1 MTTRQPLQPLSPPS
15 ANLGN
20 TRYAHLERAATSRRT
35 NGNRAMEERNHH
47 QENMHDAES
56 VVSGLSSLEN
66 DADEFERLM
75 IQNER
80 DERRLSQALGS
91 RPQAFRK
98 ARTHPRVGLTLENL
112 ERNNAAASGMSAQPK
127 FDSPPSSGSA
137 RSGPAIHAPATWG
150 RKGRTSASW
159 MRTITYEEEQQQADD
174 AMNNN
179 SPLSHKTSIH
189 GTPRIDQSQEW
200 DLTFEL
206 NEASMIASTPYIPR
220 STKLDDIRQRE
231 IEAQKE
237 QAITAAQPERVRE
250 PSPIQTTRRPP
261 SMRTLD
267 SVADSTATAD
277 TTAQAQSSSK
287 TRRART
293 KSWQLMG
300 KSQPVTGMGSEDPP
314 VAMYKSAEN
323 IAAVDREVIATA
335 KNGPAKRM
343 PYRREDSQDLLRRL
357 ARVSN
362 TPSPQRVE
370 PSRPSTSVNSSQ
382 TLPPDAER
390 AQSEDKETPSEA
402 PVPAAESEPEPAG
415 SKAESLPEQEPE
427 ESLPD
432 NDAEYV
438 HVDATPLPKERP
450 VLNAKTPVVT
460 GAWVD
465 TPGPRTT
472 SRPVTSEGASSRSL
486 SPRKSSPKGSL
497 RSKASSERPAS
508 IPEAPEEAP
517 PNPPTGVIR
526 PKVST
531 SALQAVVD
539 SAKSQGRRESADYGD
554 STINSLE
561 ELITPL
567 PNSPPPEEDTLQGLP
582 LPTST
587 PRNEAERQRQQE
599 ALHLHR
605 MADHLRATRTSLRDA
620 SRGMKR
626 VEDQI
631 VHVEE
636 GENGERIAVISASCP
651 CTSSFHHMQ
660 AFSMWQWWKSLF
672 WEQELKTSRYTSHS
686 GWRVCG
692 GLTGL
697 SIFLIA
703 LFMWWVGEE
712 IACEIYCHPTY
723 AYSTPYPFSVQPN
736 APKYPYVIPT
746 LVYRSCIRDWW
757 VPISS
762 FFGWIATTIWGCIFG
777 FQDAAQGVGVAY
789 AGGGAAGYAARSS
802 VGVGGGVRENRWVSE
817 EAARLMEEKGWEASM
832 FNDEVLARG

>member
-1 MTTRQPLQPLSPPS
+1 
-15 ANLGN
+15 
-20 TRYAHLERAATSRRT
+20 
-35 NGNRAMEERNHH
+35 MEERNHNNDDL
-47 QENMHDAES
+47 QDAAS

-66 DADEFERLM
+66 DADEFEKLM

-112 ERNNAAASGMSAQPK
+112 ERNNAAASGTNAQPK

-174 AMNNN
+174 AMNSH
-179 SPLSHKTSIH
+179 SPLSHKTSVH

-231 IEAQKE
+231 IESLNE
-237 QAITAAQPERVRE
+237 QAAAAARPERARE
-250 PSPIQTTRRPP
+250 GSPEQPHRRPP
-261 SMRTLD
+261 SLRTLD
-267 SVADSTATAD
+267 SVADSTATA
-277 TTAQAQSSSK
+277 TTTTTAEPTAQADSGSK
-287 TRRART
+287 KRLRART
-293 KSWQLMG
+293 RSWQLLG
-300 KSQPVTGMGSEDPP
+300 KSQPVTGMGSEDAP

-335 KNGPAKRM
+335 HNGPAKRM

-370 PSRPSTSVNSSQ
+370 SSRPSTALTSSSQ
-382 TLPPDAER
+382 NMPPNAER
-390 AQSEDKETPSEA
+390 PQPENKETSGET
-402 PVPAAESEPEPAG
+402 PVPAAVPEPEPAV
-415 SKAESLPEQEPE
+415 SKSESQPEQEPE
-427 ESLPD
+427 GAAREAEQPPESLPD

-450 VLNAKTPVVT
+450 VLSAKTPVVT

-465 TPGPRTT
+465 TPGPRTV
-472 SRPVTSEGASSRSL
+472 SRPVTREGAASRSL
-486 SPRKSSPKGSL
+486 SPRKRSPKGSL
-497 RSKASSERPAS
+497 RRIKSSERPAS
-508 IPEAPEEAP
+508 VPEEAAESVA
-517 PNPPTGVIR
+517 TEVVR
-526 PKVST
+526 PKLPS
-531 SALQAVVD
+531 SALQALVD
-539 SAKSQGRRESADYGD
+539 EAKSQGRRESADYGD

-567 PNSPPPEEDTLQGLP
+567 PDSPPEEDTLQGIP
-582 LPTST
+582 LPTSI

-631 VHVEE
+631 VHVED
-636 GENGERIAVISASCP
+636 GENGEKIAVISRVCP
-651 CTSSFHHMQ
+651 CAASDHMQ
-660 AFSMWQWWKSLF
+660 DFSMWKWWKSLF
-672 WEQELKTSRYTSHS
+672 WEQRLKTLRHTSHS
-686 GWRVCG
+686 GWRVWG

-697 SIFLIA
+697 SIFLI
-703 LFMWWVGEE
+703 LFFTW
-712 IACEIYCHPTY
+712 
-723 AYSTPYPFSVQPN
+723 
-736 APKYPYVIPT
+736 
-746 LVYRSCIRDWW
+746 
-757 VPISS
+757 
-762 FFGWIATTIWGCIFG
+762 
-777 FQDAAQGVGVAY
+777 
-789 AGGGAAGYAARSS
+789 
-802 VGVGGGVRENRWVSE
+802 WVSE
-817 EAARLMEEKGWEASM
+817 EIAWY
-832 FNDEVLARG
+832 V

>member
-1 MTTRQPLQPLSPPS
+1 
-15 ANLGN
+15 
-20 TRYAHLERAATSRRT
+20 
-35 NGNRAMEERNHH
+35 MEERNHDDHHHHH
-47 QENMHDAES
+47 QENMHDAAS

-66 DADEFERLM
+66 EADEFEKLM

-80 DERRLSQALGS
+80 DERRLSQALGG

-112 ERNNAAASGMSAQPK
+112 ERNNAAASGTSAQPR

-159 MRTITYEEEQQQADD
+159 MRTITYDEEQQQADD
-174 AMNNN
+174 AMNNH
-179 SPLSHKTSIH
+179 SPLSHKTSTH
-189 GTPRIDQSQEW
+189 GTPRVDQSQEW

-237 QAITAAQPERVRE
+237 QAVAAARPERVRE
-250 PSPIQTTRRPP
+250 ASPEDANRRPP

-267 SVADSTATAD
+267 SVADSTATAE
-277 TTAQAQSSSK
+277 TTAQAGPLSK

-314 VAMYKSAEN
+314 VAMYKSTEN

-357 ARVSN
+357 ARASN

-370 PSRPSTSVNSSQ
+370 PSRPSTAANSSQ
-382 TLPPDAER
+382 TMPLDAER
-390 AQSEDKETPSEA
+390 TQSENKETPSEA
-402 PVPAAESEPEPAG
+402 PVPAG
-415 SKAESLPEQEPE
+415 SKSESIPEQKREGAPRE
-427 ESLPD
+427 AEAEVEAEAEAVADAPAKQPPESLPD

-450 VLNAKTPVVT
+450 VLDAKTPMVT

-465 TPGPRTT
+465 TPGPRTM
-472 SRPVTSEGASSRSL
+472 SRPVTREGASSRSL
-486 SPRKSSPKGSL
+486 SPRKKSPKGSL
-497 RSKASSERPAS
+497 RRNASSERPAS
-508 IPEAPEEAP
+508 IPEAEETAP
-517 PNPPTGVIR
+517 TNLSTEVIR
-526 PKVST
+526 PKLPT

-539 SAKSQGRRESADYGD
+539 SAKSKGRRESADYGD

-567 PNSPPPEEDTLQGLP
+567 PDSPAPEEDTLQGLP
-582 LPTST
+582 LPTSS

-631 VHVEE
+631 VHVED
-636 GENGERIAVISASCP
+636 GENGEKIAVISRSCP
-651 CTSSFHHMQ
+651 CASASHHMQ
-660 AFSMWQWWKSLF
+660 DFSMWEWWKSLF
-672 WEQELKTSRYTSHS
+672 WEQKLKTSRYMSHS

-697 SIFLIA
+697 SIFLIG

-723 AYSTPYPFSVQPN
+723 AYSSPYPFSVKPN
-736 APKYPYVIPT
+736 APKYPYVLPT

-762 FFGWIATTIWGCIFG
+762 FFGWIAATAWACVFG
-777 FQDAAQGVGVAY
+777 FQDVQGVGAY
-789 AGGGAAGYAARSS
+789 QAGAGYAGVARSS
-802 VGVGGGVRENRWVSE
+802 VGVQGVNGGVRENRWVSE

-832 FNDEVLARG
+832 FNDEVLPRK